1 MSSAAPLVDLLF
13 GEAGA
18 GLCLVAPDGKALR
31 ANRAWLR
38 WAGCSTEQVVG
49 KDVVELLPDVG
60 ETSNDMYARA
70 RAGDRVEIPRHARFI
85 EGRATWWEGSI
96 APVPVEGG
104 TGLLFVAREVTS
116 RGAPEVEDRRRIK
129 EALRRT
135 EAALQHAGAMAR
147 LGAWWIEISSPEELS
162 ASPLHWSDEVYRIF
176 GYEPGAVEVSN
187 ALFFDHVHPED
198 RQRVADAVSQA
209 LATRRPY
216 VLEHR
221 VLPRGGGER
230 LVLEYGSFE
239 FDDAGRPVQ
248 LVGAVQDVTERERAE
263 QARRETEIRY
273 RTLFDSIDAGF
284 CIVEVRLDDAG
295 RPVDYRF
302 VEVNPAFEKQTGLVN
317 AAGRW
322 MRELE
327 PHHEEH
333 WFETYGRIA
342 LTGEPRRFESEARA
356 LHRWFD
362 VYAFRFGDPARRRVA
377 ILFNDI
383 TDRKLVEHE
392 LREASRRKDEFLG
405 MLSHELRN
413 PLGPIRSALYIL
425 RRVDPAGEQ
434 GRRAH
439 DVIARQAEHLT
450 RLVDDL
456 LDVTRIARGK
466 IELRRTR
473 VDVRDVVL
481 RAAEDFRLML
491 EERGLVFR
499 TAMPDAEVWGAV
511 DATRMTQIVGNLLHN
526 AAKFTRGGG
535 EVTLAVRATGGDAEI
550 RVRDTGTGI
559 DPALLPQI
567 FEPFVQGDRTL
578 ARTEGGLGLGLA
590 LVKGIAELHGG
601 TARAESD
608 GIGKG
613 AEVVVRLPLGGPA
626 PAAAARDRTQRTS
639 RSRRVLVVDDNVDA
653 AQSLAE
659 VVQMF
664 GHTAEIAHDGPSA
677 IAMARANPPDVVLCD
692 IGLPGMSGFDVA
704 QVLRANGSKRMRLVA
719 VSGYAQPEHVK
730 QAAEAGFDEHI
741 AKPIDLDRIERL
753 LS

>member
-511 DATRMTQIVGNLLHN
+511 DATRVTQIVGNLLHN